1 MSLVL
6 SRGLPV
12 ERGGRASHHGYCSHL
27 CLSRIIASIGAVMG
41 PTH

>member
-6 SRGLPV
+6 SSALPV
-12 ERGGRASHHGYCSHL
+12 ERGGRASHHGYCSDL
-27 CLSRIIASIGAVMG
+27 CLSRIIASIGAVMY